1 MKPLACLCLLAC
13 FAGLVSPSP
22 AAEPHPTLRLTAH
35 IWEPYTGADLPRQG
49 IASEIV
55 LTALAR
61 AGYPAEISI
70 MPWSRALASVYQGN
84 RDGVVGVWP
93 TAERRARLAV
103 SDSYLANELFLF
115 YVRPELCTVNGL
127 SVDASTRIGVGR
139 DYDYSDA
146 FMSRYGSALKPVD
159 RVEQN
164 LLKLQAG
171 RIDMVLEDKRVV
183 EFVVARQPGTP
194 LLTCTTQPVL
204 SLPLHFGLRRG
215 YPNADGIIAAFNVQL
230 AAMKKDGTLDA
241 ITRRLA
247 QPAK

>member
-13 FAGLVSPSP
+13 LAATAAP
-22 AAEPHPTLRLTAH
+22 AAEPRPELRLTAN

-61 AGYPAEISI
+61 AGYTAEIGI

-84 RDGVVGVWP
+84 RDGVVGVWL

-103 SDSYLANELFLF
+103 SDSYLSNELFLF
-115 YVRPELCTVNGL
+115 YVRPELCTGNGL
-127 SVDASTRIGVGR
+127 SADASTRIGVGR

-146 FMSRYGSALKPVD
+146 FLARYASALKPVD

-171 RIDMVLEDKRVV
+171 RVDMVLEDKRVV
-183 EFVVARQPGTP
+183 EFVAARQPGAP
-194 LLTCTTQPVL
+194 LLTCTAQPAM
-204 SLPLHFGLRRG
+204 SLPLHFGLRRS
-215 YPNADGIIAAFNVQL
+215 YPNADAIIAAFNLQL
-230 AAMKKDGTLDA
+230 AAMRKDGTLDA

-247 QPAK
+247 HPAK

>member
-1 MKPLACLCLLAC
+1 MKPLACLCVLVCLA
-13 FAGLVSPSP
+13 ATAAS
-22 AAEPHPTLRLTAH
+22 AAEPHPTLRLTAN

-49 IASEIV
+49 IASDIV

-61 AGYPAEISI
+61 AGYAAEISI

-84 RDGVVGVWP
+84 RDGVVGVWL
-93 TAERRARLAV
+93 TGERRARLAV
-103 SDSYLANELFLF
+103 SDSYLSNELFLF
-115 YVRPELCTVNGL
+115 YVRPELCTGNGL
-127 SVDASTRIGVGR
+127 VADAATRIGVGR

-146 FMSRYGSALKPVD
+146 FMARYGSALKPVD

-171 RIDMVLEDKRVV
+171 RIDMVLEDRRVV
-183 EFVVARQPGTP
+183 EFVVARQPGAP
-194 LLTCTTQPVL
+194 LLTCTTQPAM

-241 ITRRLA
+241 IMRRLA
-247 QPAK
+247 HPAK